1 MEDVIVIGA
10 GVVGCSIARSLSRYD
25 LKVRVLEA
33 GSDVAEGATK
43 ANSSIVH
50 AGFDAKPGTN
60 KAKFNLLGNKMFARV
75 CAELKVPFVQNGSLV
90 LAFSEEDKVELQK
103 LLERGRSNGVEGLE
117 ILDQA
122 ALRAREPNVSE
133 EAVAALWAPTGGI
146 CCPYDLTFRTAEN
159 AAANG
164 VEFTFDARVCSV
176 EKINHEQTRTGTN
189 SFWRIACENGRT
201 FEAKAVVNAAGVHSD
216 ELNNL
221 VNPVKYNIQPRRG
234 EYYMLDRSEGNAFKA
249 TIFQVPGPMGKGIL
263 VSPTVDG
270 TVIVGPSS
278 EDIADKEDKATTA
291 EIMAKVTRLAKRSFP
306 ALPVRAA
313 IKNFSGIRAH
323 ETTVSDFVLGE
334 PEGVPGFF
342 NALGVESPGLTSAP
356 AIGEFL
362 AEQVAARLGAAKK
375 PAESISDD
383 VSYWPKTRE
392 MTPEALAEQ
401 VKKDP
406 TYGRIICRCE
416 TVTEGEIRAA
426 IRARVGARTLDGIK
440 RRTRSG
446 MGRCQG
452 GFCTP
457 RLLEI
462 LSQELGLP
470 MEAFLESR
478 AKAPEGSV
486 KGKVEVKVKVKEEG
500 KETGSGTGNSP
511 AVDVLVIGAGP
522 AGLAAAIAARE
533 AGCENVL
540 ILERDDAPGGILQQ
554 CIHNGFGLHRF
565 KEELTGPEYAHRF
578 IDKVNE
584 LKIPIECRTMVLDV
598 SADHAVTTISP
609 VHGMRVFKAKSIVL
623 AMGCRERP
631 RGALLIPGTRP
642 AGVFTAG
649 TAQRLVNMEGIMP
662 GKRVVI
668 LGSGDI
674 GLIMA
679 RRMTFQGAKV
689 LACVELMPY
698 SSGLKRNIVQCLD
711 DYGIPLLLSHTV
723 VDIQGR
729 DHLTG
734 VTVAQVDDKRQPI
747 PGTEQHF
754 DCDTLLLSVG
764 LLPENELSKTAGV
777 ALSPV
782 TGGAVVDDSM
792 QTSVPGVFACG
803 NVLHVHDL
811 VDYVSA
817 EAEIAG
823 RSAAA
828 YAADAQER
836 VPPAGGAQLV
846 ATAYVQV
853 KDGFGVRGTVPQR
866 INPEGD
872 GKVAVSFRPAGV
884 YKDAAWVVRAGDEV
898 LCRRKSRILTP
909 GESQRVE
916 IDRALFKGKDEVIVE
931 VVK

>member
-1 MEDVIVIGA
+1 MEDVIVVGA
-10 GVVGCSIARSLSRYD
+10 GVVGCSIARSLSRYS
-25 LKVRVLEA
+25 LSVRVLEA

-43 ANSSIVH
+43 ANSAIVH

-60 KAKFNLLGNKMFARV
+60 KAKFNLLGNKMFAQV
-75 CAELKVPFVQNGSLV
+75 CAELKVPFKPNGSLV
-90 LAFSEEDKVELQK
+90 LAFSDEDKVELQK
-103 LLERGRSNGVEGLE
+103 LLERGRTNGVEGLE

-122 ALRAREPNVSE
+122 TLRAREPNVSD

-164 VEFTFDARVCSV
+164 VVFTFDARVAKV
-176 EKINHEQTRTGTN
+176 EQGPAGWKLTTDD
-189 SFWRIACENGRT
+189 GRT
-201 FEAKAVVNAAGVHSD
+201 FEAKTVVNAAGVHSD
-216 ELNNL
+216 ELNNQ

-323 ETTVSDFVLGE
+323 ETTVGDFVLGE

-375 PAESISDD
+375 PAEAISDD

-392 MTPEALAEQ
+392 MTPDELAEQ

-478 AKAPEGSV
+478 AKAPEGIE
-486 KGKVEVKVKVKEEG
+486 KNPHP
-500 KETGSGTGNSP
+500 TATDGNRRHADVAAGEK

-522 AGLAAAIAARE
+522 AGLAAAVAARE
-533 AGCENVL
+533 AGCEDVL

-598 SADHAVTTISP
+598 AADRTVTTISP
-609 VHGMRVFKAKSIVL
+609 THGMRIFKAKSVVL

-649 TAQRLVNMEGIMP
+649 TAQRLVNMEGVMP

-734 VTVAQVDDKRQPI
+734 VTVAQVDEKRQPI
-747 PGTEQHF
+747 PGTERHF
-754 DCDTLLLSVG
+754 DCDTMLLSVG

-777 ALSPV
+777 VLSPV
-782 TGGAVVDDSM
+782 TGGAEVDDAM

-823 RSAAA
+823 RAAA
-828 YAADAQER
+828 AHAAG
-836 VPPAGGAQLV
+836 PAGAAGV
-846 ATAYVQV
+846 PTAYVQV

-884 YKDAAWVVRAGDEV
+884 YKDAAWIVRAGDEV

>member
-10 GVVGCSIARSLSRYD
+10 GVVGCSIARSLSRYS
-25 LKVRVLEA
+25 LSVRVLEA

-43 ANSSIVH
+43 ANSAIVH

-60 KAKFNLLGNKMFARV
+60 KAKFNLLGNKMFAQV
-75 CAELKVPFVQNGSLV
+75 CADLKVPFKPNGSLV
-90 LAFSEEDKVELQK
+90 LAFSAEDKAELQK

-122 ALRAREPNVSE
+122 TLRAREPNVSD

-164 VEFTFDARVCSV
+164 VSFTFDARVAKI
-176 EKINHEQTRTGTN
+176 EKAADGWKLATDD
-189 SFWRIACENGRT
+189 GRT
-201 FEAKAVVNAAGVHSD
+201 FEARAVVNAAGVHSD
-216 ELNNL
+216 ELNNQ

-362 AEQVAARLGAAKK
+362 AEQVAARLGAVKK
-375 PAESISDD
+375 PTEAISDD

-392 MTPEALAEQ
+392 MTPEELAEQ

-478 AKAPEGSV
+478 AKAPEGSR
-486 KGKVEVKVKVKEEG
+486 EG
-500 KETGSGTGNSP
+500 GRPHQGTQDTQDTQDKNLGDSP
-511 AVDVLVIGAGP
+511 TVDVLVIGAGP

-533 AGCENVL
+533 AGCANVL

-565 KEELTGPEYAHRF
+565 KEELTGPEYAYRF

-734 VTVAQVDDKRQPI
+734 VTVAQVDEKRQPI
-747 PGTEQHF
+747 PGTERHF

-777 ALSPV
+777 VLSPV
-782 TGGAVVDDSM
+782 TGGAEVDDSM

-828 YAADAQER
+828 YAAGQ
-836 VPPAGGAQLV
+836 VGGAGV
-846 ATAYVQV
+846 SPAKEVKV